1 MKKGFF
7 FESEFEDKK
16 FEAKKLKIEI
26 KDVEGITIIS
36 SVFYNNK
43 KLESGELSTV
53 GNSTEFCIAK
63 GNS

>member
-1 MKKGFF
+1 M
-7 FESEFEDKK
+7 
-16 FEAKKLKIEI
+16 KLKIEI
-26 KDVEGITIIS
+26 KDVEGIRIIS

-43 KLESGELSTV
+43 KLESDEFSTV